1 MTPPALRMCFADRA
15 ALERELEAN
24 LKLGRAFV
32 RDAQNVD
39 VLSDCALVL
48 VHPDDG
54 VEHTMRGQAVLV
66 SDAEP
71 MRGVGVQLRPFDA
84 QIVAALEAFVRGERE
99 APAEVASAVAAHA
112 DVAAVASDSAAQEVA
127 RDDEAQDA
135 STDEPQAPAPEGD
148 APAGGEPET
157 DVEAA
162 LSDEELAGEPEDG
175 IAPDLQK
182 QKARHERLRKLNQT
196 QQQKIARMGE
206 MNDRVMLER
215 LYGRNVWDSLLHNPK
230 LTIPEVARIARKG
243 TVPRP
248 LLELI
253 VENNTWIQAPM
264 VRRALL
270 SNPRVSGESIMKL
283 LRITPKHELKII
295 HKTTT
300 YSSQVREA
308 ARKVLDL

>member
-1 MTPPALRMCFADRA
+1 MTAPALRMCFTDRA

-32 RDAQNVD
+32 RDAQSIE
-39 VLSDCALVL
+39 VLADCMLVL

-54 VEHTMRGQAVLV
+54 VEHALRGQAVLV

-84 QIVAALEAFVRGERE
+84 QVMTALEAFVRGER
-99 APAEVASAVAAHA
+99 SVAA
-112 DVAAVASDSAAQEVA
+112 
-127 RDDEAQDA
+127 RD
-135 STDEPQAPAPEGD
+135 APAPAPQAAAD
-148 APAGGEPET
+148 A
-157 DVEAA
+157 
-162 LSDEELAGEPEDG
+162 SAGEPADPAAAAPPAAELDEADALLADAEPATAADQEALALDDEGGDAAADG
-175 IAPDLQK
+175 PGSPDVQK
-182 QKARHERLRKLNQT
+182 QKARHERLRKLNQA
-196 QQQKIARMGE
+196 QQQKIARRGE
-206 MNDRVMLER
+206 LNDRVVLER

-253 VENNTWIQAPM
+253 VDNNTWIQAPM

-270 SNPRVSGESIMKL
+270 SNPRVSSEAIMKL

-300 YSSQVREA
+300 YSSQVRDM

>member
-1 MTPPALRMCFADRA
+1 MCFTDRA
-15 ALERELEAN
+15 ALERELESN
-24 LKLGRAFV
+24 FKLGRAFV
-32 RDAQNVD
+32 RDVQSIE
-39 VLSDCALVL
+39 VLADCTLVL

-54 VEHTMRGQAVLV
+54 VEHALRGQAVLV

-84 QIVAALEAFVRGERE
+84 QVMTALEAFVRGERSASAPE
-99 APAEVASAVAAHA
+99 APAPAAAAAAAAEASAGEAAEPAVPAAAGEELDEA
-112 DVAAVASDSAAQEVA
+112 DALLADAEPATAADQEA
-127 RDDEAQDA
+127 LALDDED
-135 STDEPQAPAPEGD
+135 GD
-148 APAGGEPET
+148 ALADAPGSP
-157 DVEAA
+157 DV
-162 LSDEELAGEPEDG
+162 
-175 IAPDLQK
+175 QK

-196 QQQKIARMGE
+196 QQQKIARRGE
-206 MNDRVMLER
+206 LNDRVVLER

-253 VENNTWIQAPM
+253 VDNNTWIQAPM

-270 SNPRVSGESIMKL
+270 SNPRVSSEAIMKL

-300 YSSQVREA
+300 YSSQVRDM